1 MNPAPMDPLSLLA
14 GPFLTGPWIAQSG
27 FGSSDVNP
35 FANAAVSGEF
45 LQHSQPVQELTL
57 ERTIYR
63 GDCPGER
70 VTPIRGVSF
79 LAPIPPAGNQ
89 RIVIRNRRTGGYTNR
104 EYGSGRRR
112 SESFEISLGNR
123 HHGSFLSVR
132 PGENQFRWKVT
143 RTKTSDESTQGHAVL
158 MVNTRDRERYRDFR
172 SINEDA
178 FCPGEEYS
186 SSRTPLGRCSSG
198 YYKVKREGVCPD
210 GTTIKLGTQTV
221 YRRYRNW

>member
-1 MNPAPMDPLSLLA
+1 MDPLSLLA

-70 VTPIRGVSF
+70 VTPIRGMSF

-112 SESFEISLGNR
+112 SESFEIES
-123 HHGSFLSVR
+123 LSV
-132 PGENQFRWKVT
+132 
-143 RTKTSDESTQGHAVL
+143 AVP
-158 MVNTRDRERYRDFR
+158 
-172 SINEDA
+172 S
-178 FCPGEEYS
+178 
-186 SSRTPLGRCSSG
+186 
-198 YYKVKREGVCPD
+198 
-210 GTTIKLGTQTV
+210 
-221 YRRYRNW
+221 